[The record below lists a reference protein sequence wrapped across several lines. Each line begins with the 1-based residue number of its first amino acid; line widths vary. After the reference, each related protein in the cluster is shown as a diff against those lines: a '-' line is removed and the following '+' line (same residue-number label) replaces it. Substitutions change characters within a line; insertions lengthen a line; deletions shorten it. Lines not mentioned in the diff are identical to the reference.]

1 MVSEPSVE
9 RITIKRHAFQLM
21 TRAHPENS
29 VQKFIKFTNEED
41 DDRVDDD
48 LSIVYEGRNVRCSQ
62 VSGQVYQTIA
72 T

>member
-1 MVSEPSVE
+1 
-9 RITIKRHAFQLM
+9 M